1 MCLIPAI
8 PPKFC
13 AFNAPAFSPPFRH
26 SPFHSLLLSSFHFL
40 FLPISFPPPS
50 FETLL
55 NSALVTSCNL
65 REKVSVPASLQP
77 LSPQV
82 SKKKKKQKRKRRLLR
97 RDQHPTQAIRHLS
110 KSSNPNT
117 PTASLASRLCCSSC
131 FCTTVLPQEEP
142 VRTAQGC
149 PSPSSPPPP
158 PARKPA
164 FCCLGFEKQRE
175 PLLGAWKRLGLALQR
190 LTDRPV
196 GWG

>member
-1 MCLIPAI
+1 MGETCLIPAI

-82 SKKKKKQKRKRRLLR
+82 SKKKKNKK
-97 RDQHPTQAIRHLS
+97 
-110 KSSNPNT
+110 
-117 PTASLASRLCCSSC
+117 
-131 FCTTVLPQEEP
+131 
-142 VRTAQGC
+142 
-149 PSPSSPPPP
+149 
-158 PARKPA
+158 
-164 FCCLGFEKQRE
+164 EK
-175 PLLGAWKRLGLALQR
+175 
-190 LTDRPV
+190 DDF
-196 GWG
+196 